1 MFIPPPRARW
11 TKGARGLVVQKV
23 YEYQIFLIE
32 GMFFV
37 RVMLE
42 LKHSILKVPPDKE
55 LGQNVI

>member
-1 MFIPPPRARW
+1 MIIPPHRARW
-11 TKGARGLVVQKV
+11 TKGATGLVVQKV

-42 LKHSILKVPPDKE
+42 LKHSDLESSP
-55 LGQNVI
+55 